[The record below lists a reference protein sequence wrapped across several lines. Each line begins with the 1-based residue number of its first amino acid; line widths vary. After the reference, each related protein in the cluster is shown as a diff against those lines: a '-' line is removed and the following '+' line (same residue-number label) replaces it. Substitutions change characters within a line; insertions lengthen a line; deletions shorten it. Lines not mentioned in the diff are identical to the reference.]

1 MTQKLK
7 NQKDSLARLMA
18 TENLTIVHKKIP
30 TAYFD
35 VKNRVLAC
43 PTFKEDI
50 SPELYDLFMGHEVG
64 HALNTPYEGLHSTL
78 VENKTL
84 KGYLNVVEDV
94 RIEKAIKQKYQGLRT
109 SFFKAYNELMEKD
122 FFGIKDRDLNQLA
135 LIDKINLIT
144 KCGSR
149 VNIKLNSKEQTF
161 LDMAEL
167 CKTWEE
173 VVTCATAI
181 YEYSKGNEERDE
193 EDEQIKNSMMP
204 ELDDEET
211 EEEESKP
218 SPMQGEETEE
228 ESEEEETDAD
238 YNQEEELE
246 DKDAET
252 KDDVMNTGS
261 KAGKFEGH
269 YDDIDGAKES
279 ITEHFAHNNED
290 DFVDE
295 TACIKTNIDL
305 RTRFKQK
312 NMSEVIYTHK
322 EIKQDWEN
330 WFAVA
335 DVQKELD
342 ESNTQWDRE
351 RNQRYLDD
359 AIETRANIRVLGN
372 HYRKY
377 IQNKNK
383 KIVAHMAKEFEL
395 RQNAHRSAKAFTGT
409 SGELDMT
416 RLAKYQIVDDIFKRV
431 TYIPDGQ
438 NHGVNV
444 LLDWSGS
451 IHNEVADMLEQS
463 MILSEFCR
471 KVNIP
476 YRVYLFSD
484 SIERRKQDDYYYSSG
499 ESRLVE
505 VMSNEMSNRQY
516 SEIFDYLACIL
527 VGYMH
532 DELLSCWKGK
542 GDKVIDKYNEIFG
555 SIQTFDID
563 AHNWG
568 NSKFERR
575 CCPENYR
582 LGGTPLDDCLV
593 ALRTILPEFNA
604 KYQVEKSIL
613 TIITDGFSFQSDYFK
628 ESEKE
633 REDFSAQAGDDYYWS
648 HKRERYFVDPF
659 TNKNFAYSTSGNRYR
674 NEFEVTQNLLEWLS
688 ETTNVTITG
697 YFVFTKKR
705 DFQQMGEYIMPD
717 FWHKQESLWKEM
729 RKSGVVIDTKGYNK
743 LFLTT
748 ASNLATT
755 GDDEL
760 DTDLIGA
767 NKNRVTAAFKR
778 NQRGKSTSR
787 FLTNE
792 FIQEIA

>member
-43 PTFKEDI
+43 PTFKNDI

-78 VENKTL
+78 TENRTL

-109 SFFKAYNELMEKD
+109 SFFKAYNELMEKN
-122 FFGIKDRDLNQLA
+122 FFGIKGRNLQELA

-149 VNIKLNSKEQTF
+149 VNIKLNSEEQTF
-161 LDMAEL
+161 LDMAEA

-173 VVTCATAI
+173 VVTCAQTI
-181 YEYSKGNEERDE
+181 YDYSKENEDRDE
-193 EDEQIKNSMMP
+193 NDEQVSTMQMP
-204 ELDDEET
+204 DVEDT
-211 EEEESKP
+211 EDEEES
-218 SPMQGEETEE
+218 ETSEMPGDYDESEE
-228 ESEEEETDAD
+228 ESEEEEEQSMAESETDEKGEEA
-238 YNQEEELE
+238 YNEIKE
-246 DKDAET
+246 
-252 KDDVMNTGS
+252 VGS
-261 KAGKFEGH
+261 KGGKFEGK
-269 YDDIDGAKES
+269 YDELDGARES

-295 TACIKTNIDL
+295 TATIKTNVDL
-305 RTRFKQK
+305 RTKFK
-312 NMSEVIYTHK
+312 NADIDSMIYTN
-322 EIKQDWEN
+322 KQITTDWQN
-330 WFAVA
+330 WLVGTDHDKLMEEDDRYYTEERKQAAV
-335 DVQKELD
+335 
-342 ESNTQWDRE
+342 NE
-351 RNQRYLDD
+351 RSHTL
-359 AIETRANIRVLGN
+359 VLGK
-372 HYRKY
+372 HYRKHL
-377 IQNKNK
+377 QNKNK

-395 RQNAHRSAKAFTGT
+395 RQNAHRSAKAYTGT
-409 SGELDMT
+409 SGELDMN

-431 TYIPDGQ
+431 TYIPDGK

-451 IHNEVADMLEQS
+451 IHNEAADMLEQS
-463 MILSEFCR
+463 IILSEFCR

-484 SIERRKQDDYYYSSG
+484 SIVRQDRYDYSSG
-499 ESRLVE
+499 KAKLVE
-505 VMSNEMSNRQY
+505 IMSNELSNRKY
-516 SEIFDYLACIL
+516 SEVLDYLSCIL

-532 DELLSCWKGK
+532 DDLQNSWGGSPKAKKLIE
-542 GDKVIDKYNEIFG
+542 DYNSAFS
-555 SIQTFDID
+555 SIQEWEVGHTY
-563 AHNWG
+563 WG
-568 NSKFERR
+568 DSRFSRY
-575 CCPENYR
+575 CCPDNYR
-582 LGGTPLDDCLV
+582 LGGTPLDECLV
-593 ALRTILPEFNA
+593 AMRKFLPEFNRQ
-604 KYQVEKSIL
+604 YGIEKSIL
-613 TIITDGFSFQSDYFK
+613 TIITDGFSFRSDFFD
-628 ESEKE
+628 ESPEESADYK
-633 REDFSAQAGDDYYWS
+633 AQAGDDYYWS
-648 HKRERYFVDPF
+648 TARERSFIDPYI
-659 TNKNFAYSTSGNRYR
+659 NKNFLYTTASRYGR
-674 NEFEVTQNLLEWLS
+674 NDFEKTQNILEWLS
-688 ETTNVTITG
+688 ETCNVTVTG

-705 DFQQMGEYIMPD
+705 DFQSMGEYIIPN
-717 FWHKQESLWKEM
+717 FWEEVDGLWRDM
-729 RKSGVVIDTKGYNK
+729 RKSGVVVDTKGYNK

-760 DTDLIGA
+760 GEEFIGA

-778 NQRGKSTSR
+778 NQKGKSTSR

-792 FIQEIA
+792 FIKEIA

>member
-78 VENKTL
+78 VENRTL

-109 SFFKAYNELMEKD
+109 SFFKAYNELMEKN
-122 FFGIKDRDLNQLA
+122 FFGIKGRDLQELA

-149 VNIKLNSKEQTF
+149 VNIKLNSEEQTF
-161 LDMAEL
+161 LDMAEA

-173 VVTCATAI
+173 VVACANSI
-181 YEYSKGNEERDE
+181 YEYSKENEDRTKEDEQVSTMQMPDIEESEE
-193 EDEQIKNSMMP
+193 EDEDAESNQMP
-204 ELDDEET
+204 GNYDE
-211 EEEESKP
+211 S
-218 SPMQGEETEE
+218 EE
-228 ESEEEETDAD
+228 ESEEEDEVSKADSEVDEKGEETD
-238 YNQEEELE
+238 NEIKE
-246 DKDAET
+246 
-252 KDDVMNTGS
+252 VGS
-261 KAGKFEGH
+261 KGGKFEGD
-269 YDDIDGAKES
+269 YDELDGARES

-295 TACIKTNIDL
+295 NASIKTNVDFRTKFKNADIDS
-305 RTRFKQK
+305 
-312 NMSEVIYTHK
+312 MIYTHK
-322 EIKQDWEN
+322 QVATDWQE
-330 WFAVA
+330 WLVA
-335 DVQKELD
+335 AD
-342 ESNTQWDRE
+342 WDRQIAEDDYYNQEHKDEALTE
-351 RNQRYLDD
+351 RSHT
-359 AIETRANIRVLGN
+359 IILGK
-372 HYRKY
+372 HYRKHL
-377 IQNKNK
+377 QNKNK

-395 RQNAHRSAKAFTGT
+395 RQNAHRSAKAYTGT
-409 SGELDMT
+409 SGDLDMN

-431 TYIPDGQ
+431 TYIPDGK

-451 IHNEVADMLEQS
+451 IHNECADMLEQS
-463 MILSEFCR
+463 IILSEFCR

-484 SIERRKQDDYYYSSG
+484 SIQRQDRYDYSSG
-499 ESRLVE
+499 TAKLVE
-505 VMSNEMSNRQY
+505 IMTNEMSNRKY
-516 SEIFDYLACIL
+516 SEILDYLSCIL
-527 VGYMH
+527 VGKMH
-532 DELLSCWKGK
+532 DELQHSWGGSTKA
-542 GDKVIDKYNEIFG
+542 DKLAEEYNAIFS
-555 SIQTFDID
+555 SIQQWDPATSYWRDSRFSR
-563 AHNWG
+563 H
-568 NSKFERR
+568 

-582 LGGTPLDDCLV
+582 LGGTPLDECLV
-593 ALRTILPEFNA
+593 AMRKFLPEFNRQ
-604 KYQVEKSIL
+604 YGIEKSIL
-613 TIITDGFSFQSDYFK
+613 TIITDGFSFRSDFFD
-628 ESEKE
+628 ESEAE
-633 REDFSAQAGDDYYWS
+633 SEDFKAQAGDDYWYS
-648 HKRERYFVDPF
+648 AKRERSFIDPYI
-659 TNKNFAYSTSGNRYR
+659 NKNFLYTTNSRYGR
-674 NEFEVTQNLLEWLS
+674 NDFEKTQNILEWLS
-688 ETTNVTITG
+688 ETCNVTVTG

-705 DFQQMGEYIMPD
+705 DFQSMGEYIIPN
-717 FWHKQESLWKEM
+717 FWAEVDGLWKDM
-729 RKSGVVIDTKGYNK
+729 RKSGVVVDTRGYNK

-760 DTDLIGA
+760 GEEFIGA

-778 NQRGKSTSR
+778 NQKGKSTSR

-792 FIQEIA
+792 FIKEIA